1 MIKRVRYFAGQ
12 LLGAEDFEAEQRY
25 VIERFRRLNRWL
37 HGWGIVGGLR
47 VSVSP
52 GEIVV
57 SPGLALDCLGNE
69 IELDRPASVALP
81 AGGKASYLTVAFTER
96 AVDPQQAFF
105 DPPAADEVCVEY
117 RRLEEAA
124 VLALEPVDPA
134 RGHAPPAR
142 RAEACGRAHPIA
154 IARLVRI
161 RSRWR
166 LDPRF
171 RPPRARR

>member
-12 LLGAEDFEAEQRY
+12 LLGADDFEAEQRY

-57 SPGLALDCLGNE
+57 SPGLALDCHGNE

-96 AVDPQQAFF
+96 AV
-105 DPPAADEVCVEY
+105 AD
-117 RRLEEAA
+117 
-124 VLALEPVDPA
+124 
-134 RGHAPPAR
+134 
-142 RAEACGRAHPIA
+142 
-154 IARLVRI
+154 
-161 RSRWR
+161 
-166 LDPRF
+166 F
-171 RPPRARR
+171 RPATCATKARFGSPSSSNSTIRYTPTPMSAMRKKIRVSPA